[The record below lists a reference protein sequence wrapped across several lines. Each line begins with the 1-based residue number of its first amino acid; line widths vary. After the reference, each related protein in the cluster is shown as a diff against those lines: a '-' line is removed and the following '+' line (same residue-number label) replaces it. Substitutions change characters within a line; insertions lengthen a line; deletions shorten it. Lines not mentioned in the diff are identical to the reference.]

1 MRREM
6 QYKDIDS
13 EKPVWQKRVVKQIT
27 DKTLVLEW
35 KEDVNDDGAEDTMTF
50 TLYRK

>member
-1 MRREM
+1 M
-6 QYKDIDS
+6 QYQSLDKKDA
-13 EKPVWQKRVVKQIT
+13 VWHKRIVKQIT